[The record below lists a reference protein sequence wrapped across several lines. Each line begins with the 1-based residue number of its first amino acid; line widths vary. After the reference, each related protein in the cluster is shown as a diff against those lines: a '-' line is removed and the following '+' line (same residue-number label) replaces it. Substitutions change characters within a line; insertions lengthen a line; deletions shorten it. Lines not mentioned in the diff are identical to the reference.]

1 MRLLSPSAL
10 RIQGGIFAFVGV
22 LLLGV
27 ACLGQWTSFGNGAS
41 DVKRDWEHFE
51 PGLVAQVQD
60 YAALVKAVDAQMTG
74 QPDTPA
80 ARMQVM
86 YDLVVNRFTHN
97 EAQHNLASNW
107 ILYSAGFLHPTFRHM
122 WDPGRFVSQGYSLL
136 CDQSSYLL
144 LHLAVAHG
152 IPARHV
158 GLQGH
163 VVMEAWYDGDWHL
176 YDPDLE
182 IIPQDAAG
190 QVMSLDRLGQ
200 NESLLEKYY
209 GPHEGMADLIRHR
222 ENHLYMSTPAEARFE
237 WKGNLLALIE
247 RGAEVMKFVLPLLM
261 IAFGLWL
268 GRKARRRDVPSP
280 G

>member
-1 MRLLSPSAL
+1 MPLLRPSSL
-10 RIQGGIFAFVGV
+10 RILGGIFAFVGV

-27 ACLGQWTSFGNGAS
+27 ACLGQWTSYGDGVS

-86 YDLVVNRFTHN
+86 YDLIVNRFTHN

-107 ILYSAGFLHPTFRHM
+107 ILYGAGFIHPTFRHM
-122 WDPGRFVSQGYSLL
+122 WDPDRFVSQGYSLL

-144 LHLAVAHG
+144 LHLAMAHG
-152 IPARHV
+152 IKARHV

-182 IIPQDAAG
+182 VIPQDETG
-190 QVMSLDRLGQ
+190 RVLSLDELGR
-200 NESLLEKYY
+200 NEHLVVKYY
-209 GPHEGMADLIRHR
+209 GPHEGMAGLIRHR
-222 ENHLYMSTPAEARFE
+222 GNHLYMSTPEAARFE
-237 WKGNLLALIE
+237 WKGNLLAIFE
-247 RGAEVMKFVLPLLM
+247 QVAEVMKFVLPLLM
-261 IAFGLWL
+261 ITFGLWL
-268 GRKARRRDVPSP
+268 RRKAGLKAVQSLA
-280 G
+280 